1 MDHYGSLSIDLF
13 FFGDRWLQA
22 VRDLPTLSDF
32 LDEYEANVV
41 VPELRS
47 AEYGGIIPKGP
58 RFFWPQKSG
67 GNRLSYDPKTHLLY
81 IFYNAQTLN
90 KHTHTHM

>member
-1 MDHYGSLSIDLF
+1 MTMDHYPSIC

-41 VPELRS
+41 VPGLRS
-47 AEYGGIIPKGP
+47 AESSRKDQG
-58 RFFWPQKSG
+58 FF
-67 GNRLSYDPKTHLLY
+67 
-81 IFYNAQTLN
+81 
-90 KHTHTHM
+90 

>member
-1 MDHYGSLSIDLF
+1 MTMDHYGSLSIDLF

-58 RFFWPQKSG
+58 RFF
-67 GNRLSYDPKTHLLY
+67 
-81 IFYNAQTLN
+81 
-90 KHTHTHM
+90 